1 MNSLN
6 QFLKISN
13 YLKTYSTSIPEAKV
27 SHSPPEL
34 PSGCVKGQQLQQHR
48 IQFPQRQMENVLGKC
63 QFVTNNE
70 IKKKKNVTHVVA
82 QTVKNLPTMPETQ
95 TPKKGWHPTPS
106 SMLAWRIPGTEESGV
121 LQSVGSQRLGQ
132 D

>member
-1 MNSLN
+1 MFSASASLSLTMK
-6 QFLKISN
+6 F
-13 YLKTYSTSIPEAKV
+13 
-27 SHSPPEL
+27 
-34 PSGCVKGQQLQQHR
+34 
-48 IQFPQRQMENVLGKC
+48 
-63 QFVTNNE
+63 
-70 IKKKKNVTHVVA
+70 KKKKNVTHVVA